1 MSAAE
6 PPAPAG
12 AARARPRVVLADD
25 AAFFREAIA
34 GLLQRSGLDVVGEAG
49 DPVAL
54 RAAVARLRPDVAVI
68 DIRMPPTRR
77 LEGLEAALAIRRDQ
91 PGVGVLLLSQYLES
105 HYLPTLF
112 GAAIGP
118 ARPAAGDASP
128 RARAH
133 PAGVRA
139 IGGTDAGQGG
149 VGYLLKERVGGASV
163 FVDAVRRVAAGGC
176 VLDPEVV
183 ALLLDGRRRRDVL
196 ATLSA
201 REREVLG
208 LMAEGRSN
216 RAIGDKLVLTPRTVE
231 SHIRNIF
238 GRLGLEPEQDD
249 NRRVLA
255 VLAYLRAEGR

>member
-1 MSAAE
+1 MSAPE
-6 PPAPAG
+6 PSAPIG
-12 AARARPRVVLADD
+12 PSGPRVVLADD
-25 AAFFREAIA
+25 AAFFREAVV
-34 GLLQRSGLDVVGEAG
+34 GLLHRAGIDVVGEAG

-54 RAAVARLRPDVAVI
+54 RTAVARLRPDVAVI

-77 LEGLEAALAIRRDQ
+77 LEGLEAALAIRRDH
-91 PGVGVLLLSQYLES
+91 PDVGVLLLSQYLES
-105 HYLPTLF
+105 HYLHTLF
-112 GAAIGP
+112 GAAVIPSPGSGTEAGTGGSGGAGGGRDGDGGP
-118 ARPAAGDASP
+118 ALGR
-128 RARAH
+128 
-133 PAGVRA
+133 
-139 IGGTDAGQGG
+139 GG

-183 ALLLDGRRRRDVL
+183 ALLLDGRRRRDEL
-196 ATLSA
+196 ATLSV

-216 RAIGDKLVLTPRTVE
+216 RAIGEKLMLTPRTVE
-231 SHIRNIF
+231 SHVRNIF
-238 GRLGLEPEQDD
+238 ARLGLAPEPDD

>member
-25 AAFFREAIA
+25 APFFREAIA

-91 PGVGVLLLSQYLES
+91 PRVGVLLLSQYLES

-112 GAAIGP
+112 GAAIAPPRPTAGDTGP
-118 ARPAAGDASP
+118 RSGGAAGG
-128 RARAH
+128 
-133 PAGVRA
+133 AG
-139 IGGTDAGQGG
+139 GGRGG
-149 VGYLLKERVGGASV
+149 VGYLLKERVGGVSV

-196 ATLSA
+196 ARLSA

-231 SHIRNIF
+231 SHVRNIF
-238 GRLGLEPEQDD
+238 ARLGLEPEADD

>member
-1 MSAAE
+1 MSAFLPAAAPGVPGG
-6 PPAPAG
+6 PP
-12 AARARPRVVLADD
+12 RPRVVLADD
-25 AAFFREAIA
+25 AAFFREAVA
-34 GLLQRSGLDVVGEAG
+34 GLLHRSGFDVVGEAG

-54 RAAVARLRPDVAVI
+54 RAAVAQLRPDVAVV

-77 LEGLEAALAIRRDQ
+77 LEGLEAALAIRREQ
-91 PGVGVLLLSQYLES
+91 PAVGLLLLSQYLES

-112 GAAIGP
+112 GAAVGLG
-118 ARPAAGDASP
+118 RPAAGGGP
-128 RARAH
+128 G
-133 PAGVRA
+133 PAGGS
-139 IGGTDAGQGG
+139 GGNGTGVGIGG
-149 VGYLLKERVGGASV
+149 VGYLLKERVGGVSA
-163 FVDAVRRVAAGGC
+163 FVEAVRGVAAGRC

-216 RAIGDKLVLTPRTVE
+216 KAIGDKLVLTPRTVE
-231 SHIRNIF
+231 SHVRNIF
-238 GRLGLEPEQDD
+238 ARLGLEPEPDA

-255 VLAYLRAEGR
+255 VLAYLRADGR